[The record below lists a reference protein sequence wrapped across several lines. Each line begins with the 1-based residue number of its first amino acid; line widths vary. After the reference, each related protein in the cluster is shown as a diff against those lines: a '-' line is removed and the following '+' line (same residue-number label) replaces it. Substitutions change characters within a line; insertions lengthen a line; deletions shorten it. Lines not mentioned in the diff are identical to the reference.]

1 MKLPFNTKFLPL
13 ITLGAGGIGMVL
25 RIWYLTSTDAKGL
38 LPTFHLADT
47 ICYIV
52 FAIALALIF
61 LTVRQLP
68 NEGKY
73 HKLFPASIQRCV
85 GCGIGAITI
94 IFTSLYDVIHKAAL
108 SVPALILGLLAAVS
122 LLLLAF
128 CRYKGSR
135 PSAFLLLPPVVYL
148 MFHAVIQ
155 ARLWSSETQ
164 ASVVFFP
171 FMASIFLLLNAYFLA
186 ALTVR
191 QKGLRQ
197 YVFFNQATLLLCC
210 ISFSCD
216 SRLFYMGMAAWVGL
230 DLCAFPKKHRR
241 VQPEEEG

>member
-1 MKLPFNTKFLPL
+1 MKLPFNLKKLPL

-25 RIWYLTSTDAKGL
+25 RIWYLTSRDAKGL

-47 ICYIV
+47 FCYLV
-52 FAIALALIF
+52 FAAALAIIF
-61 LTVRQLP
+61 LCSRQLP
-68 NEGKY
+68 NEGRF
-73 HKLFPASIQRCV
+73 HKLFPASIPRCV

-94 IFTSLYDVIHKAAL
+94 IFSSLYDVIHKAAL
-108 SVPALILGLLAAVS
+108 SVPALILGFLAAAS

-135 PSAFLLLPPVVYL
+135 PTAFLLLPPVVYL

-164 ASVVFFP
+164 ASVIFFP
-171 FMASIFLLLNAYFLA
+171 FLASIFLLLNAYFLA

-191 QKGLRQ
+191 QKGLRS

-230 DLCAFPKKHRR
+230 DLCAFPRKGHR
-241 VQPEEEG
+241 QKEEDA